1 MTKRCKHI
9 EKIVNLIRLFLLSSS
24 LMLSRVI
31 LNTFRFIN
39 APIPEEIGPLNEADN
54 VMIRENTVPA
64 MLGGIIFVTR
74 IDIGI
79 AENAV
84 SRNVKNIVLPIR

>member
-1 MTKRCKHI
+1 
-9 EKIVNLIRLFLLSSS
+9 
-24 LMLSRVI
+24 
-31 LNTFRFIN
+31 
-39 APIPEEIGPLNEADN
+39 
-54 VMIRENTVPA
+54 VPA
-64 MLGGIIFVTR
+64 ILGGIIFVTR